1 MAEIAKKEN
10 DQSLHPILPYLQ
22 AEIPFCIR
30 NEYAVR
36 LSDMVLRRLRIG
48 VMDVKVAMECLP
60 TIVELMKT
68 ELGWDAIRCIEV
80 SNKGIDTII
89 GS

>member
-1 MAEIAKKEN
+1 
-10 DQSLHPILPYLQ
+10 
-22 AEIPFCIR
+22 
-30 NEYAVR
+30 
-36 LSDMVLRRLRIG
+36 MVLRRLRIG